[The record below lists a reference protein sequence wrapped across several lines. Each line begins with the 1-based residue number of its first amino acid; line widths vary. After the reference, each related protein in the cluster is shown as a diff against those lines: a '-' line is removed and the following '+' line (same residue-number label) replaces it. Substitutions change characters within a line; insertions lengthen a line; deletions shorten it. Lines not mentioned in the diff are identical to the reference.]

1 MEVYKKISESRT
13 EHVQIVFSEYINGCG
28 RLFGG
33 KLVEWMDIIAAVVA
47 RRHSEREV
55 TTASIDKVDFAVPAK
70 LNDTIFMVG
79 QIMSVGNT
87 SMHVEIKA
95 FVEKLNGERILINTA
110 HFVMVALDSN
120 NMPCR
125 VPRIKE

>member
-1 MEVYKKISESRT
+1 MENCKNILDSRT

-33 KLVEWMDIIAAVVA
+33 KLVEWMDTIAAVVA
-47 RRHSEREV
+47 RRHSEKEV

-70 LNDTIFMVG
+70 INDTIFMVG
-79 QIMSVGNT
+79 QILSVGNT
-87 SMHVEIKA
+87 SMRVEIKA
-95 FVEKLNGERILINTA
+95 YVEKLNGDRILINTA
-110 HFVMVALDSN
+110 HFVMVALDDN
-120 NMPCR
+120 NNPCR